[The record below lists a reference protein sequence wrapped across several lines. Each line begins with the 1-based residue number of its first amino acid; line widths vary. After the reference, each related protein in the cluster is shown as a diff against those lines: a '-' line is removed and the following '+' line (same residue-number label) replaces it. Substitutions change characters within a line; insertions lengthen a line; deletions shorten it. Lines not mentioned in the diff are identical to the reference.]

1 MRDITKLSLTIVQA
15 GTVAALF
22 LAASGIAAAPQQSS
36 YVMES
41 NSMLP
46 LLRKDDRAKC
56 VASSGAPAPVALGDL
71 IVYRHPKREGHWV
84 KMVAGL
90 AGDAVEMRDG
100 VLHINGKAV
109 PKRRAGDF
117 EIEPGKKVPRFEE
130 TLPNGVTTFVLDR
143 DPTGFLDFS
152 SPSKAP
158 PGHVFVI
165 GNNRD
170 DSIDSRAEK
179 DHGPVPVGNIV
190 CRIEAGK

>member
-1 MRDITKLSLTIVQA
+1 MRDVTKLSLTIVQA
-15 GTVAALF
+15 GTVAALL
-22 LAASGIAAAPQQSS
+22 LAASGVAVAVQQGS

-46 LLRKDDRAKC
+46 LLRKDDRVKC
-56 VASSGAPAPVALGDL
+56 VAPSAAPVALGDL
-71 IVYRHPKREGHWV
+71 IVYRHPKREAHWV

-90 AGDAVEMRDG
+90 AGDTVEMRGG
-100 VLHINGKAV
+100 VLHVNGNAV
-109 PKRRAGDF
+109 PKRRVDDF
-117 EIEPGKKVPRFEE
+117 EIGPGKKVPQFEE
-130 TLPNGVTTFVLDR
+130 TLPNSATTFVLDG
-143 DPTGFLDFS
+143 DPASFLDFS

-165 GNNRD
+165 GSNRD

-190 CRIEAGK
+190 CRIEARK